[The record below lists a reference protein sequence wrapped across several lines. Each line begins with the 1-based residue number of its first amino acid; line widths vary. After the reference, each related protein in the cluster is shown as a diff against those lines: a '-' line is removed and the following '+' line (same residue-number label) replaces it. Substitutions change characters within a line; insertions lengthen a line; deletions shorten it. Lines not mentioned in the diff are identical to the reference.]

1 MALPARNSLSHLQL
15 LKVGEKMLSKYRH
28 LMLPSGT
35 FAGKVNHLGIN
46 FTDEAIVQCGVAVVK
61 ILL

>member
-1 MALPARNSLSHLQL
+1 MSHLQL

-46 FTDEAIVQCGVAVVK
+46 FTDEAIVQWGVAVAK